1 MRIRIYEYD
10 FAGRRITGAQ
20 RYGTL
25 AEFRAAASPG
35 EEQPVSQPRPN
46 GDGLVA
52 IFRHADGSVSRC
64 YEHDAASVACGI

>member
-10 FAGRRITGAQ
+10 FAGRRITGAH

-25 AEFRAAASPG
+25 KHMRANASPG
-35 EEQPVSQPRPN
+35 EEQPVSQPRPD

-52 IFRHADGSVSRC
+52 IFRHADGGVSRC
-64 YEHDAASVACGI
+64 YRRDA